1 MQLTHHQC
9 LNASMATRKSNSALA
24 IRLNQ
29 MVPLHQTMQVIF
41 TVNINNIV
49 LIVLIAFQ

>member
-1 MQLTHHQC
+1 MQLTHH
-9 LNASMATRKSNSALA
+9 
-24 IRLNQ
+24 
-29 MVPLHQTMQVIF
+29 HQWRHIKANEQSGYTKWQVIF